1 MCAVPDTARI
11 RVRVSTG
18 ARRPGVVGR
27 HGDGWRVRVAAP
39 PEGGR
44 ANEEL
49 RRHLAGA
56 LGVRP
61 AQVRIAAGAGARDKV
76 IAIEGLTAA
85 EVERMLDA

>member
-1 MCAVPDTARI
+1 MRTVPDPARI
-11 RVRVSTG
+11 RVRISTG

-27 HGDGWRVRVAAP
+27 HGEGWRVRVPAP

-49 RRHLAGA
+49 RRHLVRA

-61 AQVRIAAGAGARDKV
+61 AQVTIAAGAGARDKV
-76 IAIEGLTAA
+76 IAIEGLTTAD
-85 EVERMLDA
+85 VERLLDA